1 MSRIYSVADALP
13 SDHPP
18 IRIRPFLSPH
28 HTISHL
34 KPSRRRHGN
43 NDRAKSAWRTEVL
56 FLDEFYEYGTKN
68 LEALRQP
75 LEDRIITI
83 STHRVRLRFPPVS

>member
-1 MSRIYSVADALP
+1 
-13 SDHPP
+13 
-18 IRIRPFLSPH
+18 
-28 HTISHL
+28 
-34 KPSRRRHGN
+34 
-43 NDRAKSAWRTEVL
+43 L

-83 STHRVRLRFPPVS
+83 SRAQGAVTFPANFILMKSVQLTHQIGGHRMNRHLGLQRDQ